1 VTAQQGRGP
10 VSVADPL
17 DDPVRLRAVHRL
29 LATGARSEGLDRL
42 TSLAARMLDAPS
54 AQVSLLSEQQFVAS
68 LAGPQPADAEGTGP
82 REASLCLVT
91 ARGKGPLAVCDAP
104 ADPRVNTLPPVTS
117 GSVGAYLG
125 VPLHDSS
132 GLLLGALCVYD
143 DQPRTWTAEHVGTLG
158 ELAVTVVAELELRA
172 VTLEVATSAAQ
183 LDLALSAADI
193 GSFDWDLTTNELR
206 WDDRLL
212 ALFGYD
218 RADFG
223 QHISSF
229 SERLHPE
236 DAPGLEELV
245 ARSLVTGEYSA
256 DYRIVLPDG
265 EVRWIEARGK
275 VLRGG
280 PGRSDRMLGAA
291 YDATAR
297 HLAQAQRESAYR
309 EREQAVVER
318 ERAYARAEAATQ
330 RLTVL
335 ADATTQLSASLE
347 PAEVL
352 ETLAGV
358 LVPALG
364 RWMAVVAPAEQAAA
378 LLPGAPAADPR
389 QVQAVFVRHGDG
401 REQPALDRLL
411 RHLPLSLDDVHGAGA
426 VIRTGVAELLPQVTE
441 QIVRTFAF
449 SEDDVARALGLQ
461 VGTALTVPM
470 VSRGRPIAALTVAEP
485 ANGPLDQALLQ
496 DLAGRAAVALDNAL
510 AYRAERRTGITLQRS
525 LLPREVP
532 QVPGLEVAARYLPGA
547 DGAFVGGDWYQGVP
561 VDDRLVLA
569 MGDVMGHGMRSAARM
584 GQLRAIVATLALE
597 GHLPGEL
604 LRRLARNCDSLLDL
618 ELATLLVA
626 SYDPGTGLL
635 TVASAGHPPPLLAAP
650 GQEPVFVEVEPG
662 PPLGTLPGDY
672 AEVSVEVPAG
682 ATLLL
687 YTDGLVENR
696 SEPLSYGL
704 ERLRQALRD
713 VQLPPEQVADHVL
726 GVTDRLEGADDD
738 VALLV
743 VARVAPA

>member
-1 VTAQQGRGP
+1 
-10 VSVADPL
+10 
-17 DDPVRLRAVHRL
+17 
-29 LATGARSEGLDRL
+29 
-42 TSLAARMLDAPS
+42 
-54 AQVSLLSEQQFVAS
+54 VSLLSERQFVAS
-68 LAGPQPADAEGTGP
+68 LAGMQPSEAERTGP
-82 REASLCLVT
+82 RDASLCTVT
-91 ARGKGPLAVCDAP
+91 ARGQGPLAVSDA
-104 ADPRVNTLPPVTS
+104 AHDARVNTLPPVTS
-117 GSVGAYLG
+117 GAVGAYLG
-125 VPLHDSS
+125 VPLVDGA

-143 DQPRTWTAEHVGTLG
+143 ERPRTWSPEHVGTLA
-158 ELAVTVVAELELRA
+158 ELAAAVVAELELRA

-193 GSFDWDLTTNELR
+193 GSFDWDLTTDELH

-218 RADFG
+218 RVDFRP
-223 QHISSF
+223 HISSF
-229 SERLHPE
+229 SERIHPD
-236 DAPGLEELV
+236 DAGPLDEV
-245 ARSLVTGEYSA
+245 IARALSTGEYSA

-265 EVRWIEARGK
+265 EVRWVEARGK

-297 HLAQAQRESAYR
+297 HLVQAQRESAYR

-318 ERAYARAEAATQ
+318 ERAYARAEAATH
-330 RLTVL
+330 RLAVL

-347 PAEVL
+347 PGEVL

-358 LVPALG
+358 LLPALG
-364 RWMAVVAPAEQAAA
+364 RWMAIAVPAEQAGA
-378 LLPGAPAADPR
+378 LLPVAPAADPR

-401 REQPALDRLL
+401 RQQEALDRFLKD
-411 RHLPLSLDDVHGAGA
+411 LPFSLDDVHGPGA
-426 VIRTGVAELLPQVTE
+426 VIRTGVTELLPQVTE
-441 QIVRTFAF
+441 QVVRSF
-449 SEDDVARALGLQ
+449 SFDEDDVSRALELQ

-470 VSRGRPIAALTVAEP
+470 VSRGRRIAALTVAEP
-485 ANGPLDQALLQ
+485 ASGPLDQALLQ

-525 LLPREVP
+525 LLPRDVP
-532 QVPGLEVAARYLPGA
+532 RVPGLEVAARYLPGA

-561 VDDRLVLA
+561 VDGRLVLA

-604 LRRLARNCDSLLDL
+604 LQRLARNCDSLLDL

-626 SYDPGTGLL
+626 SYDPATGLL
-635 TVASAGHPPPLLAAP
+635 TAASAGHPPPLLAAL
-650 GQEPVFVEVEPG
+650 GGEPAFVDVEPG
-662 PPLGTLPGDY
+662 PPLGTLLGDY
-672 AEVSVEVPAG
+672 EEIQVEVPPG

-696 SEPLSYGL
+696 SEPLSQGL

-713 VQLPPEQVADHVL
+713 VQLPPEHVADHVL
-726 GVTDRLEGADDD
+726 EVTGREQGADDD

-743 VARVAPA
+743 VSRVAT

>member
-1 VTAQQGRGP
+1 MTAVDDGP
-10 VSVADPL
+10 ASADDPL
-17 DDPVRLRAVHRL
+17 DDPVRLRAVRRL
-29 LATGARSEGLDRL
+29 LATGARSDGLDRL
-42 TSLAARMLDAPS
+42 TALSARLLHAPS
-54 AQVSLLSEQQFVAS
+54 AEVSLLGEQQVVAS
-68 LAGPQPADAEGTGP
+68 SVGVGPDGSGRTGP
-82 REASLCLVT
+82 RDASLCTVT
-91 ARGKGPLAVCDAP
+91 ARARGPMAVSDAVQD
-104 ADPRVNTLPPVTS
+104 ARVSALPPVAS
-117 GSVGAYLG
+117 GAVGAYLG
-125 VPLHDSS
+125 VPLVDGA
-132 GLLLGALCVYD
+132 GLVVGALCVFD
-143 DQPRTWTAEHVGTLG
+143 ELPRSWSPEHVGTLG
-158 ELAVTVVAELELRA
+158 ELASAVVAELELRA

-193 GSFDWDLTTNELR
+193 GSFDWELSTDELH

-218 RADFG
+218 RADFRE
-223 QHISSF
+223 HISSF
-229 SERLHPE
+229 SERIHPD
-236 DAPGLEELV
+236 DALPLNEVIQRALD
-245 ARSLVTGEYSA
+245 TGEYSA

-265 EVRWIEARGK
+265 EVRWVEARGR

-297 HLAQAQRESAYR
+297 HLVQAQRESAYR

-330 RLTVL
+330 RLAVL

-347 PAEVL
+347 PTEVL
-352 ETLAGV
+352 ETLADV
-358 LVPALG
+358 LVPSLG
-364 RWMAVVAPAEQAAA
+364 RWMAVVMSAEQAGA
-378 LLPGAPAADPR
+378 LGAMASAADPR
-389 QVQAVFVRHGDG
+389 QVQTVFVRHGDG
-401 REQPALDRLL
+401 RQQVALDRFL
-411 RHLPLSLDDVHGAGA
+411 RGLPLSLDDVHGPGS

-441 QIVRTFAF
+441 QVVRTFPF
-449 SEDDVARALGLQ
+449 DEDEVAQVLDLQ

-470 VSRGRPIAALTVAEP
+470 VSRGRRIAALAVAEP
-485 ANGPLDQALLQ
+485 ASGPLDQALLQ

-525 LLPREVP
+525 LLPRDVP
-532 QVPGLEVAARYLPGA
+532 RVPGLEVAARYLPGA

-584 GQLRAIVATLALE
+584 GQLRAIVAVLALE

-604 LRRLARNCDSLLDL
+604 LRRLARNCDRLLDL

-626 SYDPGTGLL
+626 GDDPAAGLL
-635 TVASAGHPPPLLAAP
+635 TVASAGHPPPLLASP
-650 GQEPVFVEVEPG
+650 GAEPAFVEVEPG
-662 PPLGTLPGDY
+662 PPLGTLVGTYD
-672 AEVSVEVPAG
+672 EVQVEVPEG

-696 SEPLSYGL
+696 SESLSYGL
-704 ERLRQALRD
+704 ERLRQSVGD
-713 VQLPPEQVADHVL
+713 VQLPPEQMADHVL
-726 GVTDRLEGADDD
+726 DVTGRLQGADDD

-743 VARVAPA
+743 VSRTVPT

>member
-1 VTAQQGRGP
+1 MTALEGEGP
-10 VSVADPL
+10 AAAVADPL

-42 TSLAARMLDAPS
+42 TALAARLLNAAS

-68 LAGPQPADAEGTGP
+68 LAGEQPSEAERTGP
-82 REASLCLVT
+82 REASLCTVT
-91 ARGKGPLAVCDAP
+91 ARGQGPLAISDA
-104 ADPRVNTLPPVTS
+104 ANDARVSTLPPVAT
-117 GSVGAYLG
+117 GAVGAYLG
-125 VPLHDSS
+125 VPLLDGA

-143 DQPRTWTAEHVGTLG
+143 QRPRSWSPEHVGTLG
-158 ELAVTVVAELELRA
+158 ELGSAVVAELELRA

-193 GSFDWDLTTNELR
+193 GSFDWDLTSDELH

-218 RADFG
+218 RVSFRP
-223 QHISSF
+223 HISSF
-229 SERLHPE
+229 SDRIHH
-236 DAPGLEELV
+236 DDGPGVEAAIQRALT
-245 ARSLVTGEYSA
+245 TGEYSA
-256 DYRIVLPDG
+256 DYRVVLPDG

-297 HLAQAQRESAYR
+297 HLVQAQRESAYR

-318 ERAYARAEAATQ
+318 ERAYARAEAATH
-330 RLTVL
+330 RLAVL

-347 PAEVL
+347 PGEVL

-358 LVPALG
+358 LVPSLG
-364 RWMAVVAPAEQAAA
+364 RWMAVAAPVEQAAA
-378 LLPGAPAADPR
+378 LIPVAPAADAR

-401 REQPALDRLL
+401 GQQVALERFLKD
-411 RHLPLSLDDVHGAGA
+411 LPFSLDDVHGPGA
-426 VIRTGVAELLPQVTE
+426 VIRTGVTELLPQVTE
-441 QIVRTFAF
+441 QVVRTFAF
-449 SEDDVARALGLQ
+449 DEDDVSRALELQ

-470 VSRGRPIAALTVAEP
+470 VSRGRRIAALTVAEP
-485 ANGPLDQALLQ
+485 ASGPLDQALLQ

-525 LLPREVP
+525 LLPRDVP
-532 QVPGLEVAARYLPGA
+532 RVPGLEVAARYLPGA

-561 VDDRLVLA
+561 VDGRLVLA

-597 GHLPGEL
+597 GHQPGEL
-604 LRRLARNCDSLLDL
+604 LRRLALNCDSLLDL

-626 SYDPGTGLL
+626 SYDPAAGLL
-635 TVASAGHPPPLLAAP
+635 TVASAGHPPPLLASP
-650 GQEPVFVEVEPG
+650 GAEPAFVDVEPG

-672 AEVSVEVPAG
+672 DEVQVEVPEG

-713 VQLPPEQVADHVL
+713 LQLPPEQVADHVL
-726 GVTDRLEGADDD
+726 EVTGRVEGADDD

-743 VARVAPA
+743 VSRVPA